1 MLKAKGA
8 KHAHT
13 YANNEN
19 TIICASAQLKIS
31 DSDIRVKI
39 KYFEI

>member
-19 TIICASAQLKIS
+19 TIICASAQLIL